1 VRRWGDGFVVHDG
14 GEAMTAF
21 HRHGRDDAAIEGA
34 LKQAANRYSLDL
46 EDGILTAKAHEA
58 EWLLAAVLS
67 IANASTMASTKA
79 VETVIAKHERELQDR
94 IYNEI
99 KKAVPEQRIARQYH
113 YRGASGR
120 EWPIDFAIIA
130 DRGPVLLKAVTPHPN
145 SISASYTAFSD
156 IGANDNV
163 PLLAVHDRVL
173 SPENQALM
181 RKVAQ
186 LVPLPSAEAAVR
198 RAAGNALTH
207 G

>member
-1 VRRWGDGFVVHDG
+1 
-14 GEAMTAF
+14 
-21 HRHGRDDAAIEGA
+21 
-34 LKQAANRYSLDL
+34 
-46 EDGILTAKAHEA
+46 
-58 EWLLAAVLS
+58 VLS
-67 IANASTMASTKA
+67 IANASTMASAKA